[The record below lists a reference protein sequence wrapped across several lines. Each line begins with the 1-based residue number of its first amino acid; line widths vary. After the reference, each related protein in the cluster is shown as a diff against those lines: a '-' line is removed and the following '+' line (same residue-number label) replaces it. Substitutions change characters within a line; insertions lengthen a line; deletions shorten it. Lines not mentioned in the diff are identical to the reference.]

1 MAEEADDSQRTEDPT
16 SKRLDEARSRG
27 QVANSREVNNLLML
41 GVFSLSVLMF
51 AKPAAIALWDATMP
65 FIEQPDLVAADF
77 DHLIRIAWKLLGML
91 LLAGAVPLV
100 LAFLAALG
108 AGYLQFGLIWS
119 LDAITPKLDKIS
131 PLSGLK
137 RMFSAR
143 SLAEFVRGLLKIAVV
158 GSVAMLLIV
167 PEVAHLNKLIGMEM
181 VQLLGETK
189 ALLAK
194 LLIGVVSIVAIITAI
209 DVVYQRIQHMREM
222 RMSRQELKEEYKETE
237 GDPLVKGRLRQLR
250 MERTKRRMMAQV
262 PKSDVVVTNPT
273 HFAVALKYDQAS
285 MAAPKVM
292 AKGVDK
298 AAQRIREIAK
308 EHGIPIVENPPL
320 ARGLYAACD
329 IDEEVTPEFY
339 KAVAEVISYI
349 FRLKRR
355 RL

>member
-1 MAEEADDSQRTEDPT
+1 MAEEQDDSQKTEDPT
-16 SKRLDEARSRG
+16 GRRLDEARSRG

-51 AKPAAIALWDATMP
+51 GKSAAIELWQATLP
-65 FIEQPDLVAADF
+65 FIEQPDVISVDFEHLVS
-77 DHLIRIAWKLLGML
+77 IAWKLLGVVL
-91 LLAGAVPLV
+91 IAGAVPLV
-100 LAFLAALG
+100 LALIG
-108 AGYLQFGLIWS
+108 AVASGYLQFGLIFSAES
-119 LDAITPKLDKIS
+119 LMPKLDKIS

-137 RMFSAR
+137 RMFSSR

-158 GSVAMLLIV
+158 GAIAMFLIV
-167 PEVAHLNKLIGMEM
+167 PEVANLNKLVGMEM
-181 VQLLGETK
+181 IQLLWETK
-189 ALLAK
+189 TLLAK
-194 LLIGVVSIVAIITAI
+194 LLVGVVSIVAVITAI
-209 DVVYQRIQHMREM
+209 DVIYQRIQHMREM

-250 MERTKRRMMAQV
+250 MERTRRRMMAQV
-262 PKSDVVVTNPT
+262 PQSDVVVTNPT
-273 HFAVALKYDQAS
+273 HYAVALKYDQAT
-285 MAAPKVM
+285 MAAPKVL
-292 AKGVDK
+292 AKGIDK

-320 ARGLYAACD
+320 ARGLFAACD
-329 IDEEVTPEFY
+329 VDQEVTPEFY

>member
-1 MAEEADDSQRTEDPT
+1 MAEEQDDSQKTEDPT

-51 AKPAAIALWDATMP
+51 AKPAAIALWGVSMP
-65 FIEQPDLVAADF
+65 FIEQPDQVSADF
-77 DHLIRIAWKLLGML
+77 EHLVHMAWKLLGVL

-100 LAFLAALG
+100 LSLIAAIG

-119 LDAITPKLDKIS
+119 VDAIMPKLDKIS
-131 PLSGLK
+131 PLSGMK
-137 RMFSAR
+137 RLFSAR

-158 GSVAMLLIV
+158 GAVAMFLIV

-181 VQLLGETK
+181 VQLLGETE

-194 LLIGVVSIVAIITAI
+194 LLIGVVSIVAVITAI
-209 DVVYQRIQHMREM
+209 DIIYQRMQHMREM

-262 PKSDVVVTNPT
+262 PQSDVVVTNPT
-273 HFAVALKYDQAS
+273 HYAVALKYDQATMS
-285 MAAPKVM
+285 APKVM
-292 AKGVDK
+292 AKGLDK
-298 AAQRIREIAK
+298 AAQRIRELAK
-308 EHGIPIVENPPL
+308 EHDIPIVENPPL
-320 ARGLYAACD
+320 ARGLYAACE

>member
-1 MAEEADDSQRTEDPT
+1 MAEETDDSQKTEDPT

-209 DVVYQRIQHMREM
+209 DVVYQRLQHMREM

>member
-1 MAEEADDSQRTEDPT
+1 MAEETDDSQKTEDPT

-51 AKPAAIALWDATMP
+51 ARPAAVALWDATLP

-77 DHLIRIAWKLLGML
+77 DHLIQIAWKMLGML

-119 LDAITPKLDKIS
+119 MDAIVPKLEKIS

-143 SLAEFVRGLLKIAVV
+143 SLAEFVRGLLKIAIV
-158 GSVAMLLIV
+158 GAVAGLLIV

-209 DVVYQRIQHMREM
+209 DVIYQRMQHMREM

-273 HFAVALKYDQAS
+273 HFAVALKYDQAT

-298 AAQRIREIAK
+298 AAQRIRELAK
-308 EHGIPIVENPPL
+308 EHDIPIVENPPL

>member
-1 MAEEADDSQRTEDPT
+1 MAEEQDDSQKTEEPT
-16 SKRLDEARSRG
+16 GRRLDEARNRG

-51 AKPAAIALWDATMP
+51 AKPAAVALWDATMP
-65 FIEQPDLVAADF
+65 FIEQPDMVAADF
-77 DHLIRIAWKLLGML
+77 EHLISIAWKLLGML

-100 LAFLAALG
+100 LSFLAAFG
-108 AGYLQFGLIWS
+108 SGYLQFGLIWS
-119 LDAITPKLDKIS
+119 PDSIMPKLDKIS

-137 RMFSAR
+137 RMFSMRAI
-143 SLAEFVRGLLKIAVV
+143 AEFVRGLLKLAVV
-158 GSVAMLLIV
+158 GAVAALLIV

-189 ALLAK
+189 YLLAK
-194 LLIGVVSIVAIITAI
+194 LLVGVVSIVAVITAI
-209 DVVYQRIQHMREM
+209 DVIYQRMQHMREM

-250 MERTKRRMMAQV
+250 MERTRRRMMAQV
-262 PKSDVVVTNPT
+262 PQSDVVVTNPT
-273 HFAVALKYDQAS
+273 HFAVALKYDQAT

-292 AKGVDK
+292 AKGVD
-298 AAQRIREIAK
+298 AVAQRIREMAK
-308 EHGIPIVENPPL
+308 QHDIPIVENPPL